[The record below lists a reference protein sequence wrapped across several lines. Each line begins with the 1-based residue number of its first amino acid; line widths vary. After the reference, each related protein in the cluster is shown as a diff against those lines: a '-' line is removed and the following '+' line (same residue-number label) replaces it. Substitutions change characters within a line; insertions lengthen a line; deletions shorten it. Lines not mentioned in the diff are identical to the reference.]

1 MSVARLSADDA
12 AEGAAAG
19 SPASRALRA
28 LTLFGDSDLQEIVN
42 LVRSICEV
50 RYVGVAILDGDLFHL
65 RVTTGLDPFVCGSEE
80 SLCVHTMDTPDTVV
94 VPDAREDERFRG
106 SPYVDGRRLAV
117 RFYASAPL
125 YGPDDLM
132 VGRLCVLHDEPHTL
146 DDLQVQTIST
156 LAANA
161 SQVIQL
167 RIRQAEDEQH
177 RAEHLAASEEVL
189 RVAAQISHDLRVP
202 LTALTTSLEML
213 HEAEPEGID
222 PIRRRVF
229 GSARRSAQRMALM
242 VEGILRLNDVDRSLT
257 FRDTDLEQV
266 ARQVITD
273 SDPMLEQAG
282 ASVTIGSLPTVY
294 ADGDQ
299 MYSLLLNLVSNAI
312 KFVRPGVSPVIDL
325 SAVRTRDGWRIS
337 VTDNGAGIPADKR
350 LEVFSMFSRLNSS
363 VEGHGIG
370 LATVARIVQVHGG
383 RVGVQ
388 DAPVHGTEIWFE
400 LPDHHETS
408 MEM

>member
-1 MSVARLSADDA
+1 MSVARLSADGA
-12 AEGAAAG
+12 AEDSA
-19 SPASRALRA
+19 ASRALRA
-28 LTLFGDSDLQEIVN
+28 LTVFGDADLQEIVN

-50 RYVGVAILDGDLFHL
+50 RYVAVAIVDGEIFNL
-65 RVTTGLDPFVCGSEE
+65 RVTTGMAPFVCSADE
-80 SLCVHTMDTPDTVV
+80 SLCAHTMGHPEVVV
-94 VPDAREDERFRG
+94 VPDASEDDRFRG

-125 YGPDDLM
+125 YGPDGTT
-132 VGRLCVLHDEPHTL
+132 VGRLCVLDDEPRTL

-177 RAEHLAASEEVL
+177 RAENLAASEEVL

-229 GSARRSAQRMALM
+229 ASARRSAQRMARM

-257 FRDTDLEQV
+257 FTDTDLKQV
-266 ARQVITD
+266 ARQVVTD
-273 SDPMLEQAG
+273 SEAMLEQAG
-282 ASVTIGSLPTVY
+282 ASVTIGPLPEVY

-299 MYSLLLNLVSNAI
+299 MYSLLLNLLSNAI
-312 KFVRPGVSPVIDL
+312 KFSRPGVPPVVDL
-325 SAVRTRDGWRIS
+325 SAARTHDGWRIS
-337 VTDNGAGIPADKR
+337 VTDNGTGIPADR
-350 LEVFSMFSRLNSS
+350 RTEVFSMFSRLNSS

-388 DAPVHGTEIWFE
+388 DAPVQGAEVWFE
-400 LPDHHETS
+400 LPDRG
-408 MEM
+408 

>member
-1 MSVARLSADDA
+1 MSVSRLSADGA
-12 AEGAAAG
+12 AEG

-28 LTLFGDSDLQEIVN
+28 LTVFGDADLQEIVN

-50 RYVGVAILDGDLFHL
+50 RYVAVAILDGDIFNL
-65 RVTTGLDPFVCGSEE
+65 RVTTGMAPFVCGSDE
-80 SLCVHTMDTPDTVV
+80 SLCVHTMGHPETIV
-94 VPDAREDERFRG
+94 VPDAREDERFRS

-117 RFYASAPL
+117 RFYASAPHF
-125 YGPDDLM
+125 GPDGM
-132 VGRLCVLHDEPHTL
+132 TVGRLCVLHDEPHTL
-146 DDLQVQTIST
+146 DDLQEQTIST

-257 FRDTDLEQV
+257 FRETDLKQV
-266 ARQVITD
+266 ARQVVSD
-273 SDPMLEQAG
+273 SEVMLEQAG
-282 ASVTIGSLPTVY
+282 ASITIGPLPTVY

-299 MYSLLLNLVSNAI
+299 MYSLLLNLLSNAI
-312 KFVRPGVSPVIDL
+312 KFVRPGVPPVIDL
-325 SAVRTRDGWRIS
+325 SAVRTRESWRIS
-337 VTDNGAGIPADKR
+337 VTDNGTGIPAEKR
-350 LEVFSMFSRLNSS
+350 VEVFSMFSRLSSS

-383 RVGVQ
+383 RVGVL
-388 DAPVHGTEIWFE
+388 DAPGHGAEIWFE
-400 LPDHHETS
+400 LPDGGRRRGVS
-408 MEM
+408 GG